1 MRVSWAYRFDA
12 ATAALERL
20 QTQLLQHQQRLAT
33 GQRLQQLGDD
43 PAALAR
49 VLRMDE
55 LIAQTQRQRDTL
67 ALLQQELQALQLHTE
82 GLSDALAEI
91 AVLLQ
96 EALDAKNLDKP
107 ALIAERLHQ
116 RLEDLV
122 ARANAEFA
130 GHYLFAGTQHE
141 APFRLQR
148 TTATAENP
156 SGLQVTFAGNLQE
169 RTAQPTAGG
178 SEALS
183 IRADELF
190 GQGGTELFGLVVAAY
205 NLLAYRAD
213 GSQRPPEESLSAQER
228 EQLQQLIP
236 QLLAFR
242 QRIDRVTARTAE
254 RQSRWQALAEQLE
267 QYLTQLRAFRSADA
281 DTDLVQVALE
291 LQKGQTALQALLQ
304 TLSRVLTQSLFDM
317 L

>member
-130 GHYLFAGTQHE
+130 GHYLFAGTQ
-141 APFRLQR
+141 
-148 TTATAENP
+148 
-156 SGLQVTFAGNLQE
+156 QE
-169 RTAQPTAGG
+169 QLRMSQALPGTAGA
-178 SEALS
+178 SVSA
-183 IRADELF
+183 
-190 GQGGTELFGLVVAAY
+190 
-205 NLLAYRAD
+205 
-213 GSQRPPEESLSAQER
+213 RP
-228 EQLQQLIP
+228 LQ
-236 QLLAFR
+236 
-242 QRIDRVTARTAE
+242 
-254 RQSRWQALAEQLE
+254 
-267 QYLTQLRAFRSADA
+267 
-281 DTDLVQVALE
+281 
-291 LQKGQTALQALLQ
+291 
-304 TLSRVLTQSLFDM
+304 
-317 L
+317 

>member
-1 MRVSWAYRFDA
+1 
-12 ATAALERL
+12 
-20 QTQLLQHQQRLAT
+20 
-33 GQRLQQLGDD
+33 
-43 PAALAR
+43 
-49 VLRMDE
+49 
-55 LIAQTQRQRDTL
+55 
-67 ALLQQELQALQLHTE
+67 
-82 GLSDALAEI
+82 
-91 AVLLQ
+91 
-96 EALDAKNLDKP
+96 
-107 ALIAERLHQ
+107 
-116 RLEDLV
+116 
-122 ARANAEFA
+122 
-130 GHYLFAGTQHE
+130 
-141 APFRLQR
+141 
-148 TTATAENP
+148 
-156 SGLQVTFAGNLQE
+156 LQVTFAGNLQE

-281 DTDLVQVALE
+281 DADLVQVALE

>member
-20 QTQLLQHQQRLAT
+20 QTQLLQHHQRLAT

-130 GHYLFAGTQHE
+130 GHYLFAGTQ
-141 APFRLQR
+141 Q
-148 TTATAENP
+148 
-156 SGLQVTFAGNLQE
+156 
-169 RTAQPTAGG
+169 
-178 SEALS
+178 
-183 IRADELF
+183 
-190 GQGGTELFGLVVAAY
+190 
-205 NLLAYRAD
+205 
-213 GSQRPPEESLSAQER
+213 
-228 EQLQQLIP
+228 EQL
-236 QLLAFR
+236 R
-242 QRIDRVTARTAE
+242 M
-254 RQSRWQALAEQLE
+254 SQALPGA
-267 QYLTQLRAFRSADA
+267 AGASVSARP
-281 DTDLVQVALE
+281 
-291 LQKGQTALQALLQ
+291 LQ
-304 TLSRVLTQSLFDM
+304 
-317 L
+317 

>member
-122 ARANAEFA
+122 ARQRRIRRTLPLCRNATRSSLPPAAHNSNGGEPLRIA
-130 GHYLFAGTQHE
+130 GHLCGESAG
-141 APFRLQR
+141 
-148 TTATAENP
+148 
-156 SGLQVTFAGNLQE
+156 
-169 RTAQPTAGG
+169 
-178 SEALS
+178 
-183 IRADELF
+183 
-190 GQGGTELFGLVVAAY
+190 
-205 NLLAYRAD
+205 AD
-213 GSQRPPEESLSAQER
+213 GA
-228 EQLQQLIP
+228 
-236 QLLAFR
+236 AH
-242 QRIDRVTARTAE
+242 
-254 RQSRWQALAEQLE
+254 RWRLGGALHP
-267 QYLTQLRAFRSADA
+267 RR
-281 DTDLVQVALE
+281 
-291 LQKGQTALQALLQ
+291 
-304 TLSRVLTQSLFDM
+304 
-317 L
+317 